1 MIFQVKYKPHSDLE
15 TLSRYQLEAIKN
27 KLSTKNCNG
36 IKLDFIACIIS
47 QAFLAEALINI
58 AGYGLFRE
66 KFKERDSYNQKRKKV
81 FRELD
86 VSHIAELTNT
96 LDSLQ
101 ETRNELAHAKPSTYE
116 QETKNNS
123 DDFSVFV
130 QPYDKYLNIEFLE
143 KSDSVLG
150 SLWNAMSNNKLID
163 DYGLTTTAVE
173 VS

>member
-1 MIFQVKYKPHSDLE
+1 LE
-15 TLSRYQLEAIKN
+15 TLSKYQLEAIKN
-27 KLSTKNCNG
+27 KFNTNNCNG

-66 KFKERDSYNQKRKKV
+66 RFEERDSYNKKRNKV
-81 FRELD
+81 LRELEA
-86 VSHIAELTNT
+86 SHIVELTNT

-116 QETKNNS
+116 KETKNNS
-123 DDFSVFV
+123 DDFTVFV

-143 KSDSVLG
+143 KSDAVLDA
-150 SLWNAMSNNKLID
+150 LCLAMSNNRLID
-163 DYGLTTTAVE
+163 EYGLTTTAVE